1 MFETIF
7 RNPDFVTVENGEARR
22 DDARPGSY
30 VRGDVRVTCER
41 QEECLAVYVE
51 AGATPVRQVRLRWRF
66 KSRLRGTV
74 LGDAWERA
82 YGDLEWT
89 CINPFRSLPWYALV
103 QDGCDTV
110 GYGVMVR
117 PGAICSW
124 QLDPEGVTLWL
135 DVRCGGEGV
144 VLNGRRLP
152 AARVLSR
159 VYAGTKTYA
168 AARDFCRRMCA
179 DPILPPAPVYGSN
192 NWYYAYGCSS
202 ARTILDE
209 ADYMAKLTQG
219 LPNRPLRRDRRRLAA
234 GALQAGRHI

>member
-1 MFETIF
+1 MFETIL
-7 RNPDFVTVENGEARR
+7 RNPDFVMVENGEARR
-22 DDARPGSY
+22 EGGGSY
-30 VRGDVRVTCER
+30 ARGDVRVTCER
-41 QEECLAVYVE
+41 QDECLAVFIT
-51 AGATPVRQVRLRWRF
+51 ARQTPIRQVRLRWRF
-66 KSRLRGTV
+66 KARLRGVV

-135 DVRCGGEGV
+135 DVRSGGEGV
-144 VLNGRRLP
+144 VLNGRQLA
-152 AARVLSR
+152 AARVVSG
-159 VYAGTKTYA
+159 VYSGMKTFVA
-168 AARDFCRRMCA
+168 AQKFCKRMCA

-192 NWYYAYGCSS
+192 NWYYAYGRQSWTR
-202 ARTILDE
+202 RT
-209 ADYMAKLTQG
+209 TW
-219 LPNRPLRRDRRRLAA
+219 RS
-234 GALQAGRHI
+234 